1 MTYMILIPIFII
13 VIIICI
19 DIYYYI
25 IDGKEIS
32 NMDNVMLDK
41 NTVEF
46 VDPNPWTKIYVG
58 NNINKYYLKIKNINK
73 YLDNIV
79 AWKQLPFIRT
89 DMIDVDVENEFLI
102 IKSNNERE
110 ALVISNLII
119 SNLNNELT
127 IDDIVAKDLI
137 NTSLAKAEKYIIVVN
152 KLREFIK
159 EGLLTLNKEHFTEEI
174 IKEEEER
181 TPEEKLID
189 SIKPDKKRKKKKRET
204 MNNVSPVNN
213 LSNDNLKEDIPM
225 EHYMPQPM
233 YNVIP
238 YEGSEYATV
247 RY

>member
-1 MTYMILIPIFII
+1 
-13 VIIICI
+13 VIIISI

-25 IDGKEIS
+25 VESKEIS

-110 ALVISNLII
+110 ALVVSNLII

-137 NTSLAKAEKYIIVVN
+137 NTSLAKADKYIIVVN

-174 IKEEEER
+174 IKEDIER

-189 SIKPDKKRKKKKRET
+189 SIKPDKKQKKKKREN
-204 MNNVSPVNN
+204 MDNISPVNN
-213 LSNDNLKEDIPM
+213 LSNDNLKEEIPM
-225 EHYMPQPM
+225 EYYMPQPM
-233 YNVIP
+233 YNVMP
-238 YEGSEYATV
+238 YEGSEYATINF
-247 RY
+247 